1 MSLRLELPEEFINSL
16 QKSVEV
22 VYSNAIETARRDV
35 GIIREYLTID
45 EACELMSISR
55 NTLIRQYLE
64 KGLPKYVIGNRQYVK
79 REELNEFV
87 EKHEVFLKKQLTP

>member
-87 EKHEVFLKKQLTP
+87 EKHEVF

>member
-87 EKHEVFLKKQLTP
+87 KKHEVF